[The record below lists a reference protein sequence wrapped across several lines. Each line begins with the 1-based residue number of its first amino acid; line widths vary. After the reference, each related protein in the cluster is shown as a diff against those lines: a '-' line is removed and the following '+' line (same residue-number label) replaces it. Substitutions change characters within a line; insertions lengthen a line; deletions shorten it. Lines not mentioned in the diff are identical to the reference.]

1 MPVILPSHLQASH
14 PRRLLL
20 WSAVGVAVGAA
31 IPWARE
37 SAAQQRIFPA
47 GHRVGW
53 IGIGVFP
60 QGTLDGEPILLAPGT
75 RIVSETGA
83 LVLPAMFGEPR
94 RVVYARDPLG
104 QVNRIW
110 IVTPDEL
117 ARVLDEL
124 AARGE
129 APADS
134 NVVSGTP
141 GTGEP
146 GTGEPVGGPGLS
158 AGPRPGG
165 GSVRG
170 AAN

>member
-1 MPVILPSHLQASH
+1 MPATHPPHRPASH
-14 PRRLLL
+14 PRRHLLRL
-20 WSAVGVAVGAA
+20 TAGFVAAA
-31 IPWARE
+31 SIPWARE
-37 SAAQQRIFPA
+37 SAAQSRTFPA

-53 IGIGVFP
+53 IEFGVFP

-83 LVLPAMFGEPR
+83 LVLPAMFGGRR

-141 GTGEP
+141 GTGES
-146 GTGEPVGGPGLS
+146 GTGEPAGGTGLS

>member
-1 MPVILPSHLQASH
+1 MPATCPIHRPASCSR
-14 PRRLLL
+14 RRLLRVSTGL
-20 WSAVGVAVGAA
+20 AAVAA
-31 IPWARE
+31 APWARE
-37 SAAQQRIFPA
+37 ASAQQRIFPP

-53 IGIGVFP
+53 IEIGVFP

-83 LVLPAMFGEPR
+83 LVLPAMFGGRR

-146 GTGEPVGGPGLS
+146 VDGPGLS
-158 AGPRPGG
+158 TAPRPGG

-170 AAN
+170 PAN